1 MSLPRFEY
9 LQPKTVKE
17 ACSLLSRHK
26 GIVKVIAGGTDL
38 LPKMKARQVVPQFVL
53 GLKGIAGLD
62 YIKHD
67 KAHGLRI
74 GALATLK
81 SLQTSS
87 LVRSKFGALAQAID
101 HMASP
106 QVRSLGTLGGNLC
119 NASPSADTACP
130 LIVMG
135 ATLKLAG
142 PKGARMVLVEEFF
155 LGPEKTVLGDGE
167 LLVEICV
174 PDPPAHSAAVYLKHT
189 VRRAMDLALVGV
201 AATMSLNT
209 AGSVRD
215 VKVALGAV
223 APTPLR
229 AQKAEDML
237 KGQKFSGELV
247 SQAAQAAAKEA
258 RPISDVRS
266 PADYRR
272 EMVRVLTQRAITEV
286 WEKAK
291 SV

>member
-9 LQPKTVKE
+9 LRPNTIKE
-17 ACSLLSRHK
+17 ACALLSRHK
-26 GIVKVIAGGTDL
+26 GNVKVIAGGTDL
-38 LPKMKARQVVPQFVL
+38 LPKMKARVAAPQYVL
-53 GLKGIAGLD
+53 GLKGIADLD

-81 SLQTSS
+81 SVQASP
-87 LVRSKFGALAQAID
+87 LVRHRFSALTQAID
-101 HMASP
+101 TMASP
-106 QVRSLGTLGGNLC
+106 QVRSLGTVAGNLC

-135 ATLKLAG
+135 ARLRVVRPRG
-142 PKGARMVLVEEFF
+142 DRMVPAEEFF
-155 LGPEKTVLGDGE
+155 VGPEKTILADGE
-167 LLVEICV
+167 LLTEICV
-174 PDPPAHSAAVYLKHT
+174 PTPSARSAAVYLKHT

-201 AATMSLNT
+201 AVMVSLNA
-209 AGSVRD
+209 AGAVKDVRI
-215 VKVALGAV
+215 ALGAV
-223 APTPLR
+223 GPTPLR
-229 AQKAEDML
+229 AKKAEEVL
-237 KGQKFSGELV
+237 KGQQFSSDLV
-247 SQAAQAAAKEA
+247 TRAAEAAVKEA

-272 EMVRVLTQRAITEV
+272 EIVRVLTQRAITEA

-291 SV
+291 SL